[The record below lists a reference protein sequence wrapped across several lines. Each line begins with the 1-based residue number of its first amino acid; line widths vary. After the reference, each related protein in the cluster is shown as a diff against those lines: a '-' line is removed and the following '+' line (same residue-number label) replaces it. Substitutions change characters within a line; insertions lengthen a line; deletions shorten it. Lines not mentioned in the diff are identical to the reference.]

1 MTPESRQLLVDSLDF
16 AIEAHAEQTRKGSE
30 IPYVSH
36 LLQVSGA
43 ILEFGG
49 SVPVAAA
56 GLLHDVV
63 EDCEQVDV
71 ARIRSRFGDSI
82 ADIVDRCSDT
92 LEGDMPEEKSPWIDR
107 KQQYLAKLRSAD
119 ADVLLVAACD
129 KLDNLRSLVAD
140 LRAEGLVT
148 LERFTGTPRQTRW
161 YYDSVRKVLSDEVP
175 KKLLD
180 SIDSLLGELAGFVPE
195 LSSEP

>member
-1 MTPESRQLLVDSLDF
+1 MTPENQQLLVDSLDF
-16 AIEAHAEQTRKGSE
+16 AIEAHAEQTRKGGE

-36 LLQVSGA
+36 LLQVSGS

-49 SVPVAAA
+49 SVTVAAA

-71 ARIRSRFGDSI
+71 AGIRSRFGDPI

-92 LEGDMPEEKSPWIDR
+92 LEGDVPEQKSPWIDR
-107 KQQYLAKLRSAD
+107 KRQYLAKLSNAD
-119 ADVLLVAACD
+119 RDVLLVAACD

-140 LRAEGLVT
+140 LHAEGPAT

-161 YYDSVRKVLSDEVP
+161 YYESVRKVLTDEVP
-175 KKLLD
+175 QKLLG
-180 SIDSLLGELAGFVPE
+180 SIDALLETLRGFVPE
-195 LSSEP
+195 SSPEP

>member
-1 MTPESRQLLVDSLDF
+1 MTPESQQLIVGSLEF
-16 AIEAHAEQTRKGSE
+16 AMEAHAEQTRKGGE

-36 LLQVSGA
+36 LLQVAGS

-63 EDCEQVDV
+63 EDCEGVDV
-71 ARIRSRFGDSI
+71 AQIRARFGDPI
-82 ADIVDRCSDT
+82 AEIVDRCSDT
-92 LEGDMPEEKSPWIDR
+92 LEGDMPEQKSPWIDR

-140 LRAEGLVT
+140 LRGDGAAT

-161 YYDSVRKVLSDEVP
+161 YYESVRETLTGKVP
-175 KKLLD
+175 PKLLD
-180 SIDSLLGELAGFVPE
+180 SIDQLLDDLRDFAPE
-195 LSSEP
+195 SSREP

>member
-1 MTPESRQLLVDSLDF
+1 MTPESRHLLVDSLDF
-16 AIEAHAEQTRKGSE
+16 AIEAHAEQTRKGGE

-49 SVPVAAA
+49 SVTVAAA

-63 EDCEQVDV
+63 EDCEQVEV
-71 ARIRSRFGDSI
+71 AGIRSRFGDPI

-92 LEGDMPEEKSPWIDR
+92 LEGDVPEQKSPWIDR
-107 KQQYLAKLRSAD
+107 KRQYLAKLSGAD
-119 ADVLLVAACD
+119 RDVLLVAACD

-140 LRAEGLVT
+140 LHAEGPAT
-148 LERFTGTPRQTRW
+148 LERFTGTRRQTRW
-161 YYDSVRKVLSDEVP
+161 YYESVREVLTDEVP

-180 SIDSLLGELAGFVPE
+180 SIDSLLRELRDFVSESSPE
-195 LSSEP
+195 P